1 MILAV
6 LAFLQTIVSVTVPG
20 YLMLQGM
27 QERIALPVEIHVPP
41 HEENYQVV
49 VEVIAGDV
57 EHVSRWLVKGGKER
71 WLIRWHIT
79 YMVGAGVY
87 EVKVIVLRKDGT
99 IRGYMDGKGE
109 VIR

>member
-20 YLMLQGM
+20 YHMLQGM

-71 WLIRWHIT
+71 WQDQALFT
-79 YMVGAGVY
+79 AG
-87 EVKVIVLRKDGT
+87 EFIGSSDGQAG
-99 IRGYMDGKGE
+99 RF
-109 VIR
+109 